1 MAELVVGD
9 RTLALDE
16 DGFLED
22 ASLWDEEVAEKL
34 AETEDVVLTDE
45 HWEVINYLRGY
56 YAEFG
61 VAPMVRKM
69 LRDTGKSNAEI
80 YELFPSGP
88 GKGACKIAGL
98 LKPTGT
104 RPSPLSI
111 RQAKNTAASAGTSTL
126 WERRSL
132 GTSRSRMPP
141 MASTAASHMTG
152 TSWECP
158 SKPKNRYSMGALCPG
173 MLL

>member
-1 MAELVVGD
+1 MGELVLGD

-22 ASLWDEEVAEKL
+22 ASLSHEEVAEAL
-34 AETEDVVLTDE
+34 AKTEEVELTPE
-45 HWEVINYLRGY
+45 HWEIINYLRNY

-98 LKPTGT
+98 LKPTG
-104 RPSPLSI
+104 
-111 RQAKNTAASAGTSTL
+111 
-126 WERRSL
+126 
-132 GTSRSRMPP
+132 
-141 MASTAASHMTG
+141 
-152 TSWECP
+152 CV
-158 SKPKNRYSMGALCPG
+158 
-173 MLL
+173 

>member
-9 RTLALDE
+9 RVLALDE

-22 ASLWDEEVAEKL
+22 AAQWDEEGAEAL
-34 AETEDVVLTDE
+34 AKTEEVELTPE
-45 HWEVINYLRGY
+45 HWEVINYLRNY

-69 LRDTGKSNAEI
+69 LKDTGKSNAEI

-98 LKPTGT
+98 LKPTG
-104 RPSPLSI
+104 
-111 RQAKNTAASAGTSTL
+111 
-126 WERRSL
+126 
-132 GTSRSRMPP
+132 
-141 MASTAASHMTG
+141 
-152 TSWECP
+152 CV
-158 SKPKNRYSMGALCPG
+158 
-173 MLL
+173 

>member
-1 MAELVVGD
+1 MDRKQDDITRFIANWRGEKEAVYLYGRFAQAEANES
-9 RTLALDE
+9 LADIYR
-16 DGFLED
+16 
-22 ASLWDEEVAEKL
+22 KL

-98 LKPTGT
+98 LKPTG
-104 RPSPLSI
+104 
-111 RQAKNTAASAGTSTL
+111 
-126 WERRSL
+126 
-132 GTSRSRMPP
+132 
-141 MASTAASHMTG
+141 
-152 TSWECP
+152 CV
-158 SKPKNRYSMGALCPG
+158 
-173 MLL
+173 

>member
-9 RTLALDE
+9 RTLELDE

-34 AETEDVVLTDE
+34 AETEEVELTPE
-45 HWEVINYLRGY
+45 HWEIIKYLRNY

-69 LRDTGKSNAEI
+69 LRDTGKSNGEI

-98 LKPTGT
+98 LKPTG
-104 RPSPLSI
+104 
-111 RQAKNTAASAGTSTL
+111 
-126 WERRSL
+126 
-132 GTSRSRMPP
+132 
-141 MASTAASHMTG
+141 
-152 TSWECP
+152 CV
-158 SKPKNRYSMGALCPG
+158 
-173 MLL
+173 

>member
-22 ASLWDEEVAEKL
+22 ASLWDEEVVEKL

-98 LKPTGT
+98 LKPTG
-104 RPSPLSI
+104 
-111 RQAKNTAASAGTSTL
+111 
-126 WERRSL
+126 
-132 GTSRSRMPP
+132 
-141 MASTAASHMTG
+141 
-152 TSWECP
+152 CV
-158 SKPKNRYSMGALCPG
+158 
-173 MLL
+173 